1 MQGLL
6 KAGQKACM
14 LHKALLYALSFFK
27 QSVKILTTSANHK
40 TNLIKVDKP
49 ASSKDSTEKRGVT
62 KSSVGKEETP
72 ESTPVTAHASTDS
85 SPLHDVCQRPIH
97 YDPSTIMYPI
107 QLYTR
112 IAWNSAV
119 WERGEFGS
127 IEEIFERNFPIFDQ
141 AQASYLL
148 TYERNTHILIVDMP
162 TVLHEASFDV
172 VKDAIIKSIDALP
185 YDRDIIFTTTN
196 MNWPLK
202 VKGASITADVIVSIT
217 AMDLPAKVV
226 LVPFLAECA
235 LSEKDEHVFGKVE
248 KVVLA
253 RPDIKCAVVVLV
265 REDTDYAAPD
275 DDSIA
280 ST

>member
-1 MQGLL
+1 
-6 KAGQKACM
+6 
-14 LHKALLYALSFFK
+14 
-27 QSVKILTTSANHK
+27 
-40 TNLIKVDKP
+40 
-49 ASSKDSTEKRGVT
+49 
-62 KSSVGKEETP
+62 
-72 ESTPVTAHASTDS
+72 
-85 SPLHDVCQRPIH
+85 
-97 YDPSTIMYPI
+97 
-107 QLYTR
+107 
-112 IAWNSAV
+112 
-119 WERGEFGS
+119 
-127 IEEIFERNFPIFDQ
+127 
-141 AQASYLL
+141 
-148 TYERNTHILIVDMP
+148 MP

-280 ST
+280 STVLRGGTSSDPRLLTQEDFLNLRTTPRSFSEPVVIGDHTWCHVTSVEYFVWVKGDDAPINVRSKDPAHTAYGTLVPTVDMDSVTNMLDKGLTKIKDSIVTLQQKLAPDLDFTVLAETPIQSFFDWSRASRRILTAAEITRLRPLL